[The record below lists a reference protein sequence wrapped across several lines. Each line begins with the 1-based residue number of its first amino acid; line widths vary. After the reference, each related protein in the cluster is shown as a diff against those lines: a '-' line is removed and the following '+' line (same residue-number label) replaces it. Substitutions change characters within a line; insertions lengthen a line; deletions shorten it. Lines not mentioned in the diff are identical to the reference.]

1 MTRTRWMVAM
11 VAALFMSVACS
22 DEPTNAGSGPGTLVL
37 RLTSP
42 HADDGAM
49 TFQVHGPSIE
59 SASVNGSLQ
68 LFTLRVNDST
78 LVGAVIGTLANGAI
92 ITLHVPDESVAAAY
106 TATLR
111 EVADR
116 EDALR
121 ASLAGYALTV
131 TR

>member
-1 MTRTRWMVAM
+1 
-11 VAALFMSVACS
+11 
-22 DEPTNAGSGPGTLVL
+22 
-37 RLTSP
+37 
-42 HADDGAM
+42 M
-49 TFQVHGPSIE
+49 TFQVNGPSIE
-59 SASVNGSLQ
+59 SASVNGLLQ

-92 ITLHVPDESVAAAY
+92 ITLHVPDGSVAAAY

>member
-1 MTRTRWMVAM
+1 MTRARWMFVL
-11 VAALFMSVACS
+11 VAALFAACADQPTSV
-22 DEPTNAGSGPGTLVL
+22 GPGAGRLVV
-37 RLTSP
+37 RLTTP
-42 HADDGAM
+42 HSDDGAM
-49 TFQVHGPSIE
+49 TFQVNGPAIE
-59 SASVNGSLQ
+59 GASVNGSLQ
-68 LFTLRVNDST
+68 LFTRRVNDST
-78 LVGAVIGTLANGAI
+78 LVGAVIGTLANGAV
-92 ITLHVPDESVAAAY
+92 ITIDVPDGSVAAAY

>member
-1 MTRTRWMVAM
+1 MIRTRWILAL
-11 VAALFMSVACS
+11 VAALFVSVSCS
-22 DEPTNAGSGPGTLVL
+22 DQPTSAGSEPGTLVI
-37 RLTSP
+37 RLTTP
-42 HADDGAM
+42 HGDDGAL
-49 TFQVHGPSIE
+49 TFQVNGPSLE